1 MTDKQFTQLVTAI
14 KADIRHDTPKD
25 TGNLRFNA
33 TDGRPVASGKYVITV
48 SGRIAPYFGAVNNRA
63 RYPSGRPNPNY
74 QYFEKSL
81 MAHLEK
87 YAKAAGGTVEHG

>member
-14 KADIRHDTPKD
+14 KADIRNDTPKR

-33 TDGRPVASGKYVITV
+33 TDGRPVSAGKYVITV

-81 MAHLEK
+81 MENLEK
-87 YAKAAGGTVEHG
+87 YAKAAGGVVKHG